1 MLLVFTGLWRGL
13 EGGGGAVQKVSVGHA
28 WRESGRS
35 LSRCGRSFCSSAAP
49 RPLSAAG
56 APPSVARK
64 PWRSPKAVCTWGCA
78 WLQRWRLSW
87 QDLRWVSV
95 QAASPEP
102 GERPRSTPGPAVLG
116 SCARPG
122 GDVELSEFHPDRK
135 PNGIPLG
142 LPNKVCTKSRSIK
155 CSLSSLDCCKG
166 N

>member
-1 MLLVFTGLWRGL
+1 MAKSKGRLYLGMCLAAALASFLAGFTVGKCTSRFP
-13 EGGGGAVQKVSVGHA
+13 GA
-28 WRESGRS
+28 
-35 LSRCGRSFCSSAAP
+35 
-49 RPLSAAG
+49 
-56 APPSVARK
+56 
-64 PWRSPKAVCTWGCA
+64 
-78 WLQRWRLSW
+78 
-87 QDLRWVSV
+87 
-95 QAASPEP
+95 
-102 GERPRSTPGPAVLG
+102 GERPRSTPGPTVLG